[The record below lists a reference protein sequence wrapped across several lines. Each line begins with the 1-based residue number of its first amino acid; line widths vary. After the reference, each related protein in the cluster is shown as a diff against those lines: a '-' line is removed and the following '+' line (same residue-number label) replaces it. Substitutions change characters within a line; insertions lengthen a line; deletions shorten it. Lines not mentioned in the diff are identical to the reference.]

1 MRIVFHLFDL
11 KDNSFKKVYFRGWDG
26 RKPIFCKNRKYAK
39 EYWTKNI
46 ANEDIEK
53 LKRAKSSRARTLAVR
68 LEETK

>member
-11 KDNSFKKVYFRGWDG
+11 KDNSFKKVYFRRWDG

-53 LKRAKSSRARTLAVR
+53 LNRAESPIARTLAVR
-68 LEETK
+68 LDAES

>member
-68 LEETK
+68 LEVSE